1 MAPRNHDSKPDI
13 QVDIAPSGD
22 IGTLPLLTTKLYRPL
37 ATPDLEPRTLLINR
51 LERNRMRPL
60 TLISAPAGYGKSML
74 ASMWL
79 ETSGCT
85 SGWVSLDENDND
97 LHTFVSYLLAALHK
111 AFPTLQFKT
120 KLVLEAPQAQ
130 PVPVFARYLL
140 NDLDKIQEPFILVL
154 DDIHLIREQAVFD
167 LLKELLLH
175 PPRFVHLVLI
185 GRSDP
190 PLPIN
195 SWRARGQVTE
205 IRTKDLRLTPQQ
217 AAWLLNKLLNH
228 QIDNEIAA
236 EWTRM
241 TEGWV
246 TALRLAALSL
256 RVRTLEDD
264 LQVKTQGDI
273 RYLKEYLL
281 AEVLSRLPV
290 VYQAWLLKTALFDR
304 FCPLL
309 IENVCQSE
317 TDPTDL
323 SGESFVEWLEHNNL
337 FLIALDDQGEW
348 FRFHHL
354 FQGFLQDML
363 KTQLSPTDI
372 AALYSRASEWCSK
385 HHLLEEALQYALAA
399 GEVENAVHLVE
410 SHRYELMDTEQWHRL
425 ERWLNFLPTNVVAQS
440 PQLICAK
447 AYIAVYRGQDHELM
461 SSLQHAAQLLANLAP
476 GTEEHVIVQNEL
488 AVIYAALD
496 NMAGQPARSL
506 SRAESSLKLLPRRAL
521 HIRSIA
527 IAVKAVSLQMLGDLN
542 RGVTAIRDTLTEDS
556 WSSGLQA
563 TLMHYLCIAFFQ
575 QGDLGSVLNS
585 ARTGLWITEKLQA
598 PQTLSFCRYHLGIA
612 HYLRNEFTQAD
623 PHLQALLQER
633 AISAPSYLIHG
644 SFSLALIYFAQGRTA
659 EALNTIDLVEDH
671 CRETNHL
678 QALDFITAFRVE
690 LAIRQ
695 GKLLEALQLN
705 QNVVYELR
713 PPIWFFYVPQL
724 TPIKLLLADGN
735 DVSLKEAR
743 TRLDVLDRDMHRI
756 NRRNVRLDVLA
767 LSALVCAAQGD
778 EPAAIEKLHTALELG
793 FRGGNI
799 RSFADLGVPMANLLR
814 HMKEKETESE
824 VAGYIDQILAA
835 VPESVQADKIYQ
847 NVLTGTG
854 KKSTET
860 LLIEPLTRR
869 ERQVLKQL
877 PKDITLQEIANQL
890 SISPATVY
898 THTKNIYSKLDVH
911 KREEAVQ
918 RAKDLGLV

>member
-1 MAPRNHDSKPDI
+1 MTSRNHESISDT
-13 QVDIAPSGD
+13 QVDIAPSD
-22 IGTLPLLTTKLYRPL
+22 DVGTLPLLTTKLYRPL
-37 ATPDLEPRTLLINR
+37 ATPNLEPRIQLIHR

-79 ETSGCT
+79 QTSSCT
-85 SGWVSLDENDND
+85 SGWVSLDKDDND
-97 LHTFVSYLLAALHK
+97 LYTFVSYLLAALHK

-120 KLVLEAPQAQ
+120 RLVLEAPQAQ
-130 PVPVFARYLL
+130 PVSVVARYLL

-154 DDIHLIREQAVFD
+154 DDIHRIREQAVFD

-205 IRTKDLRLTPQQ
+205 IRTKELRFTPQQ
-217 AAWLLNKLLNH
+217 AAWLLNKLLNR
-228 QIDNEIAA
+228 QIDKEVAA
-236 EWTRM
+236 EWTRV

-256 RVRTLEDD
+256 RFRTLEEG
-264 LQVKTQGDI
+264 LQVNTQGDT

-290 VYQAWLLKTALFDR
+290 AYQAWLLKAALFDR

-323 SGESFVEWLEHNNL
+323 SGETFVEWLEHNNL

-354 FQGFLQDML
+354 FQRFLQDML
-363 KTQLSPTDI
+363 KTQLGPADI

-385 HHLLEEALQYALAA
+385 HHLLEEALQYALTA

-410 SHRYELMDTEQWHRL
+410 SHRYELMNTEQWHRL
-425 ERWLNFLPTNVVAQS
+425 ERWLEMLPADAVTQN
-440 PQLICAK
+440 PLLNCAK
-447 AYIAVYRGQDHELM
+447 AFIGISTGRDQDII
-461 SSLQHAAQLLANLAP
+461 SSISLVEQLLPDLTP
-476 GTEEHVIVQNEL
+476 ESVEREIVQSEL
-488 AVIYAALD
+488 AVIYAVLD
-496 NMAGQPARSL
+496 IMAGNPAYSIR
-506 SRAESSLKLLPRRAL
+506 RAESSLKLLSRQAL

-527 IAVKAVSLQMLGDLN
+527 IAALGIGLQMQGDLKQ
-542 RGVTAIRDTLTEDS
+542 GVSVLRDALVEDS
-556 WSSGLQA
+556 WPDRIQA
-563 TLMHYLCIAFFQ
+563 RLMHYLGIAFYQ
-575 QGDLGSVLNS
+575 EGDLINVIKS
-585 ARTGLWITEKLQA
+585 ARTGLWIAEKHELTE
-598 PQTLSFCRYHLGIA
+598 TLSWCRHNLGIT
-612 HYLRNEFTQAD
+612 HYLRNEFAQAETY
-623 PHLQALLQER
+623 LQTLIENR
-633 AISAPSYLIHG
+633 ATSAPHYVFQG
-644 SFSLALIYFAQGRTA
+644 GCALALMYLAQDRTESAIKTIELLLDYFQQTKDPN
-659 EALNTIDLVEDH
+659 AL
-671 CRETNHL
+671 
-678 QALDFITAFRVE
+678 AFMRAFE
-690 LAIRQ
+690 MEIAIRQ
-695 GKLLEALQLN
+695 GKLIEAHQLSKS
-705 QNVVYELR
+705 VEYDLR

-735 DVSLKEAR
+735 DVSLAEAR
-743 TRLDVLDRDMHRI
+743 ARLDVLDRDMNRI
-756 NRRNVRLDVLA
+756 NRKNVRLDVLA

-793 FRGGNI
+793 ISGGNI

-814 HMKEKETESE
+814 HMKEKETESG

-835 VPESVQADKIYQ
+835 IPEGVQADKIYQ
-847 NVLTGTG
+847 NVLISTGN
-854 KKSTET
+854 KSTET
-860 LLIEPLTRR
+860 QLIEPLTRR

-898 THTKNIYSKLDVH
+898 THTKNIYRKLDVH

-918 RAKDLGLV
+918 RAKQLGLL